1 MSLLGESKAECG
13 PIRSPKSCQA
23 KNKNTK
29 PKPDNKNKH
38 KQKQKPTKDSERTDK
53 TALKGLAA
61 YVPMIFFPSCTSVA
75 LARSSHIVVLMNE
88 LYRCSCY
95 VPHWGVKSG
104 VRTITHSKV
113 GSGPKENKSKQQQSK
128 NHKKTRKTK
137 TSQKQNRK
145 ESPDQT
151 TPMGWQMMPLNYEIL
166 HGNKTQTTRSQSK
179 IMRRCPAKQSTQ
191 QRRNPGSPLPGSRRS
206 RREALQA

>member
-1 MSLLGESKAECG
+1 M
-13 PIRSPKSCQA
+13 
-23 KNKNTK
+23 
-29 PKPDNKNKH
+29 
-38 KQKQKPTKDSERTDK
+38 
-53 TALKGLAA
+53 
-61 YVPMIFFPSCTSVA
+61 A

-104 VRTITHSKV
+104 VRTITQSKV

-128 NHKKTRKTK
+128 NHTKTQKTK

-151 TPMGWQMMPLNYEIL
+151 TMGWQMMPLNYEIL

-179 IMRRCPAKQSTQ
+179 IMRRCQQNNPLSSAETQ
-191 QRRNPGSPLPGSRRS
+191 DPPCQDPGDRAEKPSRHKTS
-206 RREALQA
+206 SQ

>member
-1 MSLLGESKAECG
+1 MACPG
-13 PIRSPKSCQA
+13 PI
-23 KNKNTK
+23 
-29 PKPDNKNKH
+29 
-38 KQKQKPTKDSERTDK
+38 PTWPLDK
-53 TALKGLAA
+53 TCEPHSLPVSQATYLVFNSTLISEM
-61 YVPMIFFPSCTSVA
+61 PQHLFSPSCASVA

-104 VRTITHSKV
+104 VRTITQSKV

-128 NHKKTRKTK
+128 NHTKTQKTK

-151 TPMGWQMMPLNYEIL
+151 SPMGWQMMPLNYEIL

-191 QRRNPGSPLPGSRRS
+191 QRRNPGSPLPGSGDRAEKPS
-206 RREALQA
+206 RHKTSSQ